1 MSVGGLFVLLN
12 MDFMGMI
19 LLVVYVGAIAIL
31 FVFVL
36 MMLNLTSFDIED
48 RVSQVLPSVGFI
60 SIFVVVQMFS
70 VNAASKIP
78 AYSSSYLEPIT
89 ISPLQIF
96 GEKFYTSFDVYF
108 ILSSLVLLVA
118 MVGTIV
124 LTLNVNLASKKQY
137 SFAQT
142 VRKNNDF

>member
-1 MSVGGLFVLLN
+1 

-60 SIFVVVQMFS
+60 SIFVVVQMF
-70 VNAASKIP
+70 
-78 AYSSSYLEPIT
+78 
-89 ISPLQIF
+89 
-96 GEKFYTSFDVYF
+96 
-108 ILSSLVLLVA
+108 
-118 MVGTIV
+118 
-124 LTLNVNLASKKQY
+124 
-137 SFAQT
+137 
-142 VRKNNDF
+142 